1 MAASSQSVQPPPK
14 RQMGRVKSRDGM
26 DRVAA
31 LCIVIAAAI
40 GAALWWPG
48 DIAAN
53 AVVPLTLIAL
63 YLIWLLRR

>member
-1 MAASSQSVQPPPK
+1 
-14 RQMGRVKSRDGM
+14 M